1 MPHIVAIGWL
11 WVTFMMAITEKSV
24 VAGVMTFVFYGLL
37 PCGVLIYLIMKAS
50 GKRRSARQ
58 ETEARMAQSAG
69 AEAVANAAPEAGLE
83 AAPQKSATP
92 PP

>member
-37 PCGVLIYLIMKAS
+37 PCGVLIYLISKSS
-50 GKRRSARQ
+50 GRRRSARL
-58 ETEARMAQSAG
+58 ETEARMAQQDAS
-69 AEAVANAAPEAGLE
+69 PEPSQE
-83 AAPQKSATP
+83 SEPKP
-92 PP
+92 PA

>member
-37 PCGVLIYLIMKAS
+37 PCGVLIYLISKAS
-50 GKRRSARQ
+50 GRRRAARE
-58 ETEARMAQSAG
+58 ETEARMAEQRAAQDKRVEQSG
-69 AEAVANAAPEAGLE
+69 RDQP
-83 AAPQKSATP
+83 
-92 PP
+92 